1 MTSAPAKAPHLV
13 TLIFL
18 SGLSVASLNLFLPSL
33 QNIAADFNVA
43 YAQVTLAIA
52 GYAAVA
58 AVLQLIVGPISDRF
72 GRRPVILAG
81 LAIFSAASAGCL
93 LAKDFTTFL
102 CFRMLQAVIIS
113 GATVSRAVIM
123 DSYGARKGAGVMGY
137 IAMVWAI
144 APMMAPM
151 LGGILDELFGWR
163 ADFWTFLSIGVA
175 LLALCWF
182 DLTET
187 NSNRSDSMLAQ
198 MRTYPELLRSGEF
211 WGYTLCTA
219 FSTSAFYVFLGGV
232 PVVASAVFGITPA
245 KLGFYIAII
254 TVGFMLGSFVAG
266 KFSSRHKLTTMM
278 IVGRI
283 VGFGAVVLGLVL
295 VSLGIVHELVVFGAV
310 AGIGIGNGITAPSSN
325 AGTMAVRPK
334 LAGSASGLSGALTNA
349 VGAAVAAITGAIIT
363 PGNAAFVMLLMML
376 FVTAVGSAAALYVW
390 RKD

>member
-1 MTSAPAKAPHLV
+1 MNLATAKAPHLV

-33 QNIAADFNVA
+33 QNIAADFRVD
-43 YAQVTLAIA
+43 YARVTLAIA

-72 GRRPVILAG
+72 GRRPVILGG

-93 LAKDFTTFL
+93 LATDFTTFL
-102 CFRMLQAVIIS
+102 FFRMLQAVIIS

-137 IAMVWAI
+137 VAMVWAL
-144 APMMAPM
+144 APMVAPM
-151 LGGILDELFGWR
+151 AGGILDELFGWR
-163 ADFWTFLSIGVA
+163 ADFWTFLSIGLA

-187 NSNRSDSMLAQ
+187 NSNRSESMLSQ
-198 MRTYPELLRSGEF
+198 MRTYPELFRSGPF

-232 PVVASAVFGITPA
+232 PVVASAVFGITPG

-254 TVGFMLGSFVAG
+254 TLGFIIGSFVAG
-266 KFSSRHKLTTMM
+266 RFSTRHRLSTMM
-278 IVGRI
+278 LVGRVI
-283 VGFGAVVLGLVL
+283 GCGALVL
-295 VSLGIVHELVVFGAV
+295 SLILLSLGIVPELVVFGAV
-310 AGIGIGNGITAPSSN
+310 AGVGIGNGVSAPSSN

-349 VGAAVAAITGAIIT
+349 VGAVVAAITGALIT
-363 PGNAAFVMLLMML
+363 ADNAAFVMLAMML
-376 FVTAVGSAAALYVW
+376 LVTAVGSAAAVYVRW
-390 RKD
+390 RE

>member
-1 MTSAPAKAPHLV
+1 MTPAPAKAPHLV

-33 QNIAADFNVA
+33 QNIAADFNVT

-58 AVLQLIVGPISDRF
+58 AVLQLIVGPISDHF
-72 GRRPVILAG
+72 GRRPVILVG

-93 LAKDFTTFL
+93 LATDFTTFL

-278 IVGRI
+278 IAGRI

-376 FVTAVGSAAALYVW
+376 FVTAVGSAAAVYVW

>member
-1 MTSAPAKAPHLV
+1 MNPAANKAPHLV

-72 GRRPVILAG
+72 GRRPVILVG

-93 LAKDFTTFL
+93 LATDFTTFL

-163 ADFWTFLSIGVA
+163 ADFWTFLSIGIA

-187 NSNRSDSMLAQ
+187 NSNPSDSMLAQ

-278 IVGRI
+278 IAGRI
-283 VGFGAVVLGLVL
+283 VGFGAVVLGLAL

-310 AGIGIGNGITAPSSN
+310 AGVGIGNGITAPSSN

-376 FVTAVGSAAALYVW
+376 FVTAVGSAAAVYVW

>member
-1 MTSAPAKAPHLV
+1 
-13 TLIFL
+13 
-18 SGLSVASLNLFLPSL
+18 
-33 QNIAADFNVA
+33 
-43 YAQVTLAIA
+43 
-52 GYAAVA
+52 
-58 AVLQLIVGPISDRF
+58 
-72 GRRPVILAG
+72 
-81 LAIFSAASAGCL
+81 
-93 LAKDFTTFL
+93 
-102 CFRMLQAVIIS
+102 
-113 GATVSRAVIM
+113 
-123 DSYGARKGAGVMGY
+123 
-137 IAMVWAI
+137 
-144 APMMAPM
+144 
-151 LGGILDELFGWR
+151 
-163 ADFWTFLSIGVA
+163 
-175 LLALCWF
+175 
-182 DLTET
+182 
-187 NSNRSDSMLAQ
+187 

-278 IVGRI
+278 IAGRI
-283 VGFGAVVLGLVL
+283 VGFGAVVLGLAL